1 MKTSMAPATTNG
13 DAVRSIHDALTSLGL
28 NPRPIPHGRIDEL
41 RGGIQCFE
49 LKEGEGV
56 DAAIVLSKLNVD
68 SFQDDE
74 SRVLYK
80 VDYAVRGDLKGV
92 LPRRIIS
99 NTKYELKGLL
109 RKRLTGLGW
118 ETPLEDQG
126 SYQRTRDGGSPPG
139 PGELWEGGPHQTLTE
154 RLNRDPELNEA
165 LRAFTMGDD
174 VTPSNI
180 TVFSDSWGE
189 SIRIRGQPWLKAGDL
204 AEIYAAPVY
213 LKIVNR
219 IGQQVKVV
227 RRIFGGL
234 TF

>member
-1 MKTSMAPATTNG
+1 MAPATTNS
-13 DAVRSIHDALTSLGL
+13 DAVRLIHDALIFLGL
-28 NPRPIPHGRIDEL
+28 NPRLIPHGRIDEL
-41 RGGIQCFE
+41 RAGVQCFE

-74 SRVLYK
+74 SRILYK

-92 LPRRIIS
+92 LPGRIIS
-99 NTKYELKGLL
+99 STKYELKGLL
-109 RKRLTGLGW
+109 KKRLTGLRW

-126 SYQRTRDGGSPPG
+126 GYQRTRDGGSPPG

-154 RLNRDPELNEA
+154 RLNRDPELNKV
-165 LRAFTMGDD
+165 LRAFTVGDD
-174 VTPSNI
+174 VTPPNI
-180 TVFSDSWGE
+180 AVFSDSWGE

-204 AEIYAAPVY
+204 AETYAAPAY

-219 IGQQVKVV
+219 IGQHVKGV
-227 RRIFGGL
+227 RRLFGGL

>member
-1 MKTSMAPATTNG
+1 MAPATTSG
-13 DAVRSIHDALTSLGL
+13 DVVRLVHDALTCLGL
-28 NPRPIPHGRIDEL
+28 NTRPIPHGRIDEL
-41 RGGIQCFE
+41 RGGVQCFE

-68 SFQDDE
+68 SFRDDE
-74 SRVLYK
+74 SRILYK

-92 LPRRIIS
+92 LPGRIIS
-99 NTKYELKGLL
+99 STKYELKGLL
-109 RKRLTGLGW
+109 RKRLTGLRW

-126 SYQRTRDGGSPPG
+126 GYQRTRDGGSPPG

-165 LRAFTMGDD
+165 LRALTVVDD
-174 VTPSNI
+174 IAPPNI

-189 SIRIRGQPWLKAGDL
+189 SIRIHGQPWLKEGGL
-204 AEIYAAPVY
+204 AEIYAAPAY

-219 IGQQVKVV
+219 IGQHVKVV
-227 RRIFGGL
+227 RRMFGGL

>member
-1 MKTSMAPATTNG
+1 MAPATTNG
-13 DAVRSIHDALTSLGL
+13 DAVRLVHDALTCLGL
-28 NPRPIPHGRIDEL
+28 NPRQIPHGRIDEL
-41 RGGIQCFE
+41 RGGVQCFE

-68 SFQDDE
+68 SFQDEE

-80 VDYAVRGDLKGV
+80 VEYAVRGDLKGV
-92 LPRRIIS
+92 LPGRIVS
-99 NTKYELKGLL
+99 STKYELKGLL
-109 RKRLTGLGW
+109 RRRLTGLRW

-126 SYQRTRDGGSPPG
+126 GYKGYQRPCDGGLPPG

-154 RLNRDPELNEA
+154 RLNQASELNEA
-165 LRAFTMGDD
+165 LRAFTVGDD
-174 VTPSNI
+174 ITPTNI

-189 SIRIRGQPWLKAGDL
+189 SIRIRGQLWLKAGDL
-204 AEIYAAPVY
+204 AEIYAAPSY

-219 IGQQVKVV
+219 IGQHVKEV
-227 RRIFGGL
+227 RRMFGGL